1 MIAMILA
8 LAACAGP
15 GPAGSAPPAHH
26 DAPERG
32 GDGGGG
38 MM

>member
-1 MIAMILA
+1 M
-8 LAACAGP
+8 AAIFVLTACTGP
-15 GPAGSAPPAHH
+15 GPAGGTPPARQ

-32 GDGGGG
+32 GDHGGGG